1 MAMRA
6 LRAPEPDPA
15 EDALAFIGGLLAG
28 ALIGGLI
35 AIFLAPSDGQ
45 SLRRRLKA
53 QLGLGS
59 DGAGRGPGS
68 GPPVSTGSMG
78 STGSTGSAGSND
90 PLFAPGDV
98 AREEGVAEQRLP
110 AYSH

>member
-1 MAMRA
+1 MAMRT

-45 SLRRRLKA
+45 SLRRRFKA
-53 QLGLGS
+53 QLGLES
-59 DGAGRGPGS
+59 DGASEGASS
-68 GPPVSTGSMG
+68 GPAA
-78 STGSTGSAGSND
+78 STGSTGSND
-90 PLFAPGDV
+90 PLLAPGNV